1 MQRICVQVEELFK
14 KKLKKS
20 EKALSE
26 TSSIDCE
33 VHVSTRGRKPKQQL
47 NDETMTKHRR
57 SAGMSEKPKE
67 HEDLALQLNKFYNN
81 VMRKRTKARH
91 NNELPIE
98 HEEKQCIGPECTNSV
113 RQGSKYCSERCG
125 LALAQV
131 SDFDIFGV
139 RFTIRVLF
147 LSELRP
153 CFSFSCLKTSKAT
166 DFFKEFQNQ
175 GLLSKNGRREGT
187 FPQIFQTKFFNF
199 QIRLK
204 TILPQRF
211 NDFFCQSSFKTNRR
225 QQKTR

>member
-1 MQRICVQVEELFK
+1 
-14 KKLKKS
+14 
-20 EKALSE
+20 
-26 TSSIDCE
+26 
-33 VHVSTRGRKPKQQL
+33 
-47 NDETMTKHRR
+47 
-57 SAGMSEKPKE
+57 
-67 HEDLALQLNKFYNN
+67 
-81 VMRKRTKARH
+81 
-91 NNELPIE
+91 
-98 HEEKQCIGPECTNSV
+98 V

-147 LSELRP
+147 LSELGP

-211 NDFFCQSSFKTNRR
+211 NDFFAKVPSKQIEDNKKLDNVDGQIT
-225 QQKTR
+225 QIHQKLKKFEGWKDNVENFLEAIKNAQPNAERPKSGDDNFV